1 MGEIVPSAAA
11 TRVLWDA
18 GFWLLLVAGWVTACL
33 WVHEDSRNVFG
44 RSSRWPLA
52 FVATGALLLAL
63 TFEHGLGEGW
73 LFTIVFLVGLGVYLQ
88 HRDSRAPVP
97 DRILTVETARTV
109 LLAATAHTLLQPM
122 VRKWLANIDPEPTDS
137 TTAKGVLFC
146 KTSGQ
151 ASGGVD
157 HTSRSIRPAREL
169 FERAIAM
176 RASEIRLF
184 TRSDGATFL
193 RYRIDGI
200 KQQVTTLP
208 NKTGLRATAAL
219 KGLAGMRDGRQRGRQ
234 TGAFRVF
241 SQGQTIDV
249 RATATPTAQGE
260 KLSLRLR
267 NSDGALARQRLEGIG
282 LEPDQIDSIRRLIEQ
297 PHGMLLVTGPSG
309 SGKTLTAY
317 TAINELLALSRT
329 VATVEDPI
337 EYLLPGVE
345 QNAVQSGGDRSFF
358 KIFRGL
364 LSRDPDVI
372 LVGDLRDK
380 ETADLALE
388 SALAGHFVFSTLNAH
403 DASAAVSH
411 LLDLGISARLL
422 QTALSAVLAQRLIRV
437 LCDHCKEPYRAPAE
451 FHIRLKIPAD
461 QHVVIYRKNGCESCR
476 GTGYSGRRVV
486 SELLVLDG
494 RIRDMLH
501 LSPSLQAIRSA
512 ARQAGMQ
519 TLRESALEQ
528 VRRGVTSLE
537 EIIRVTNV
545 TK

>member
-1 MGEIVPSAAA
+1 MLQIVPPAAA

-18 GFWLLLVAGWVTACL
+18 GFWLLLVAGWVATCL
-33 WVHEDSRNVFG
+33 WVHEDSRHVFG
-44 RSSRWPLA
+44 RSTRWPLA

-73 LFTIVFLVGLGVYLQ
+73 LFTTVFSVGLGVYLQ
-88 HRDSRAPVP
+88 HRDSRVPVP
-97 DRILTVETARTV
+97 DKILTAGTARTL
-109 LLAATAHTLLQPM
+109 LLAATAHSGLQPV
-122 VRKWLANIDPEPTDS
+122 VRQWLANIDRESTES
-137 TTAKGVLFC
+137 TTETGVLFC
-146 KTSGQ
+146 KTAGR

-184 TRSDGATFL
+184 TRTDGVTFL

-200 KQQVTTLP
+200 KQQVTMLSK
-208 NKTGLRATAAL
+208 KTGPRATAAF
-219 KGLAGMRDGRQRGRQ
+219 KMLADMRGGKRRGRQ
-234 TGAFRVF
+234 TGTFRVL
-241 SQGQTIDV
+241 SQGRTIDV
-249 RATATPTAQGE
+249 RATTTPTAHGE
-260 KLSLRLR
+260 KLSLQLR
-267 NSDGALARQRLEGIG
+267 DSDGAIARQRLEGIG

-297 PHGMLLVTGPSG
+297 PHGMLLISGPSG
-309 SGKTLTAY
+309 SGKTTTAY

-345 QNAVQSGGDRSFF
+345 QNAVQSGGDRTFF

-372 LVGDLRDK
+372 LVGELRDK
-380 ETADLALE
+380 ETAELALE
-388 SALAGHFVFSTLNAH
+388 SALVGHFVFSTLPAH

-422 QTALSAVLAQRLIRV
+422 QTGLSAVLAQRLIRV
-437 LCDHCKEPYRAPAE
+437 LCDHCKEPYSAPAE
-451 FHIRLKIPAD
+451 FHIRLKLPAD
-461 QHVVIYRKNGCESCR
+461 QPVVLYRKTGCESCR

-486 SELLVLDG
+486 SELLVVDG
-494 RIRDMLH
+494 RIRDVLH

-519 TLRESALEQ
+519 TLRESALRQ
-528 VRRGVTSLE
+528 VSRGVTSVE
-537 EIIRVTNV
+537 EIVHV

>member
-1 MGEIVPSAAA
+1 MLQIVPSAVA

-18 GFWLLLVAGWVTACL
+18 GFWLLLVAGWVAACL
-33 WVHEDSRNVFG
+33 WVHDDARHVFG
-44 RSSRWPLA
+44 RSTRWPLT

-63 TFEHGLGEGW
+63 TFEQGLGGAG
-73 LFTIVFLVGLGVYLQ
+73 LFTTVFLVGLGVYLQ

-97 DRILTVETARTV
+97 DRILTVRTARTL
-109 LLAATAHTLLQPM
+109 LLAATAHSGLQPV
-122 VRKWLANIDPEPTDS
+122 VRQWLANIDRESTES
-137 TTAKGVLFC
+137 TTETGVLFC
-146 KTSGQ
+146 KTAGR

-184 TRSDGATFL
+184 TRTDGVTFL

-200 KQQVTTLP
+200 KQQVSMLSR
-208 NKTGLRATAAL
+208 KTGPRATAAL
-219 KGLAGMRDGRQRGRQ
+219 KALAAMRGGKYRGRQ
-234 TGAFRVF
+234 TGTFRVL
-241 SQGQTIDV
+241 SQGRTIDV
-249 RATATPTAQGE
+249 RATTSPTAHAE

-267 NSDGALARQRLEGIG
+267 DSDGALARQRLEGIG

-297 PHGMLLVTGPSG
+297 PNGVLLFSGPSG
-309 SGKTLTAY
+309 AGKTITAY

-345 QNAVQSGGDRSFF
+345 QNAVQPGGDRTFS
-358 KIFRGL
+358 KSLRDL

-372 LVGDLRDK
+372 LVGELRDK
-380 ETADLALE
+380 ETAELALE
-388 SALAGHFVFSTLNAH
+388 SALLGHFVFSTLPAH
-403 DASAAVSH
+403 DAAAALAH

-437 LCDHCKEPYRAPAE
+437 LCDDCKHPYRAPAE
-451 FHIRLKIPAD
+451 LHIRLKIPAD
-461 QHVVIYRKNGCESCR
+461 REVVLYRKTGCDACR

-486 SELLVLDG
+486 SELLVVN
-494 RIRDMLH
+494 RHIRDVLH
-501 LSPSLQAIRSA
+501 LNPSPQSIRSA

-519 TLRESALEQ
+519 TLRESALRQ
-528 VRRGVTSLE
+528 VLRGVTSID
-537 EIIRVTNV
+537 EIVRVT
-545 TK
+545 K